1 MERKIN
7 EIIDGAL
14 AYAIFRLPFSDECC
28 IVAQT
33 DGEIETFDK
42 CTDLNGRRGFVM
54 IPFAPA
60 DDMPIVLIR
69 PDVEYH
75 VQVPCADESATTD
88 LQKTE
93 QVGPTCSDD
102 YAQAFNHFHKALKE
116 GYFTKLVLSRN
127 VKRHVKSTDMIK
139 TFLQTCISYPRM
151 MVYLCHLPDG
161 EHWIGCTP
169 EILLSGRKSHYRTM
183 ALAGTMPLSDSK
195 RADMV
200 TWSEKNKKEQQIVA
214 DYIRDCISPFASV
227 IEEEGPYSSRAG
239 QLLHLK
245 TDFHFTPSWLRKE
258 KNTSDRLCELI
269 DRLHPT
275 PAVCGLPKAEA
286 QKFIIANEGYG
297 GRRYYSGVTGML
309 NPDGQTDLY
318 VNLRCASIRG
328 DEATL
333 YAGGGILTSSTM
345 EAEWMETEEKL
356 KTIGNVLH

>member
-1 MERKIN
+1 MERRIN
-7 EIIDGAL
+7 DIIDGAL
-14 AYAIFRLPFSDECC
+14 AYAMFRLPFSDECT

-33 DGEIETFDK
+33 EGVIETFGK
-42 CTDLNGRRGFVM
+42 CADLNGKRGFVM

-69 PDVEYH
+69 PDVECH
-75 VQVPCADESATTD
+75 VQVPCADESTAAC
-88 LQKTE
+88 LRKAEQTE
-93 QVGPTCSDD
+93 SACSDE
-102 YAQAFNHFHKALKE
+102 YAHAFNRFHKALNE
-116 GYFTKLVLSRN
+116 GDFTKLVLSRN
-127 VKRHVKSTDMIK
+127 VKRHAKSTDLIK
-139 TFLQTCISYPRM
+139 TFIQTCISYPRM
-151 MVYLCHLPDG
+151 MVYLCRLPDG

-183 ALAGTMPLSDSK
+183 ALAGTMPMTDYNRVEK
-195 RADMV
+195 AA
-200 TWSEKNKKEQQIVA
+200 WSEKNRKEQQIVA
-214 DYIRDCISPFASV
+214 DYVRDCISPFASV

-245 TDFHFTPSWLRKE
+245 TDFHFTPSWLRMGE
-258 KNTSDRLCELI
+258 NASERLCELI

-309 NPDGQTDLY
+309 DADGQTDLY

-328 DEATL
+328 HEATL

-345 EAEWMETEEKL
+345 ESEWMETEEKL
-356 KTIGNVLH
+356 KTIWNVLH